1 MQNRIVTA
9 CILGITSIAS
19 IPAAADTI
27 TISYSF
33 AGATTGAPVITG
45 TTLTV
50 DGLATGSVTQWNPA
64 VNALWNPATFHTHN
78 VVDLADGLNNGS
90 FSIVFANGDMLSG
103 SLFEN
108 DSVVNVATGTGHF
121 TQTLTFTAGTGELLG
136 ATGSVSGGGLI
147 TSTGFTT
154 SGSGTLTAAG
164 VSAPEPGSL
173 VLLFGGL
180 GFLLLWPGLRRRFG
194 THCYGSDLLG
204 YGRTGNKRGDFHA
217 VIERNHLGGFLTD
230 HDAGSVDVA
239 AD

>member
-1 MQNRIVTA
+1 MQPRIVAA
-9 CILGITSIAS
+9 CVLGIASITS

-33 AGATTGAPVITG
+33 AGATTAHPVITG

-64 VNALWNPATFHTHN
+64 IDALWNPATFHTHN
-78 VVDLADGLNNGS
+78 VVDFTDGLNNGS

-103 SLFEN
+103 NLFEN
-108 DSVVNVATGTGHF
+108 DSAVNVATGTGPF
-121 TQTLTFTAGTGELLG
+121 TQTLTFTAGTGEFLG

-164 VSAPEPGSL
+164 VSAPEPGSS
-173 VLLFGGL
+173 VLLFGGF
-180 GFLLLWPGLRRRFG
+180 GFLVVWRRLR
-194 THCYGSDLLG
+194 
-204 YGRTGNKRGDFHA
+204 
-217 VIERNHLGGFLTD
+217 GFLRQK
-230 HDAGSVDVA
+230 AM
-239 AD
+239 

>member
-1 MQNRIVTA
+1 MQDRKITAWVLGIA
-9 CILGITSIAS
+9 CIAC

-78 VVDLADGLNNGS
+78 IVDLTNGLDNGS
-90 FSIVFANGDMLSG
+90 FSIMFANGDMLSG
-103 SLFEN
+103 NLFEN
-108 DSVVNVATGTGHF
+108 DSAVNVATGAGPF
-121 TQTLTFTAGTGELLG
+121 TQTLTFTAGTGQFLG
-136 ATGSVSGGGLI
+136 AMGSVSGGGFI

-154 SGSGTLTAAG
+154 SGSGALTAAG
-164 VSAPEPGSL
+164 ASAPEPASI

-180 GFLLLWPGLRRRFG
+180 ALIAA
-194 THCYGSDLLG
+194 
-204 YGRTGNKRGDFHA
+204 KRK
-217 VIERNHLGGFLTD
+217 LKY
-230 HDAGSVDVA
+230 
-239 AD
+239 